1 MKFGR
6 HQNGWT
12 EERDSR
18 VYLSV
23 RADFTAPGASLCESI
38 IGVFRMN
45 SVPGIIPFTNR
56 RATLAIGVA
65 ILADLIQ
72 LPINLSFF
80 AAAASGVGLVA
91 ADIPLE
97 ALDTAIDFATAFIVN
112 SLLGFHWT
120 LLPTC
125 ALEMVPG
132 VDALPTWTACVAY
145 VAWRRKT
152 EQRSL
157 PTS

>member
-1 MKFGR
+1 M
-6 HQNGWT
+6 NN
-12 EERDSR
+12 
-18 VYLSV
+18 V
-23 RADFTAPGASLCESI
+23 R
-38 IGVFRMN
+38 
-45 SVPGIIPFTNR
+45 GIIPFTNRR

-80 AAAASGVGLVA
+80 AAAVSGVGLMA

-97 ALDTAIDFATAFIVN
+97 ALDSAIDIATAVIVN

-152 EQRSL
+152 EQRL
-157 PTS
+157 NAHT

>member
-1 MKFGR
+1 
-6 HQNGWT
+6 
-12 EERDSR
+12 
-18 VYLSV
+18 
-23 RADFTAPGASLCESI
+23 
-38 IGVFRMN
+38 MN
-45 SVPGIIPFTNR
+45 SVRGITPSINR
-56 RATLAIGVA
+56 RTLAIGVA

-97 ALDTAIDFATAFIVN
+97 VLDSAIDIGTAIIVN
-112 SLLGFHWT
+112 SLLGFHWS

-132 VDALPTWTACVAY
+132 LDALPTWTACVSY

-152 EQRSL
+152 EQESL
-157 PTS
+157 PPPFSGNNAGQERGHLQT

>member
-1 MKFGR
+1 
-6 HQNGWT
+6 
-12 EERDSR
+12 
-18 VYLSV
+18 
-23 RADFTAPGASLCESI
+23 
-38 IGVFRMN
+38 MN
-45 SVPGIIPFTNR
+45 NVPGINPFTNR
-56 RATLAIGVA
+56 QATLAIGVA
-65 ILADLIQ
+65 IVADLIQ

-80 AAAASGVGLVA
+80 AAAASGVGMVA

-97 ALDTAIDFATAFIVN
+97 ALDTAVDIATAFIVN
-112 SLLGFHWT
+112 SLLGFHWA

-145 VAWRRKT
+145 IAWRRKT
-152 EQRSL
+152 EPQSL

>member
-1 MKFGR
+1 MSKVA
-6 HQNGWT
+6 
-12 EERDSR
+12 E
-18 VYLSV
+18 
-23 RADFTAPGASLCESI
+23 I
-38 IGVFRMN
+38 IQ
-45 SVPGIIPFTNR
+45 FTNR
-56 RATLAIGVA
+56 RAKVAIGVA
-65 ILADLIQ
+65 VLADLIQ

-97 ALDTAIDFATAFIVN
+97 TLDAAIDIATAFIVN

-125 ALEMVPG
+125 ALEMIPG
-132 VDALPTWTACVAY
+132 VDTLPTWTACVAY

-152 EQRSL
+152 EQQSL
-157 PTS
+157 NAS

>member
-1 MKFGR
+1 
-6 HQNGWT
+6 
-12 EERDSR
+12 
-18 VYLSV
+18 
-23 RADFTAPGASLCESI
+23 
-38 IGVFRMN
+38 MN
-45 SVPGIIPFTNR
+45 NVPGIIPVINR
-56 RATLAIGVA
+56 RSTLAMGVA

-72 LPINLSFF
+72 LPINLSFV
-80 AAAASGVGLVA
+80 AAAASGVGLMA

-97 ALDTAIDFATAFIVN
+97 ALDTAIDIATAFVVN

-145 VAWRRKT
+145 VAWRRKA
-152 EQRSL
+152 EQQSL
-157 PTS
+157 STS

>member
-1 MKFGR
+1 
-6 HQNGWT
+6 
-12 EERDSR
+12 
-18 VYLSV
+18 
-23 RADFTAPGASLCESI
+23 
-38 IGVFRMN
+38 MN
-45 SVPGIIPFTNR
+45 NVPGIIAITKR
-56 RATLAIGVA
+56 RATMAMGVA

-80 AAAASGVGLVA
+80 AAAASGVGLIA
-91 ADIPLE
+91 ADVPLE
-97 ALDTAIDFATAFIVN
+97 GLDTAIDIATALIVN
-112 SLLGFHWT
+112 GLLGFHWT

-145 VAWRRKT
+145 IAWRRKT
-152 EQRSL
+152 ELQSV

>member
-1 MKFGR
+1 MN
-6 HQNGWT
+6 HIP
-12 EERDSR
+12 E
-18 VYLSV
+18 
-23 RADFTAPGASLCESI
+23 I
-38 IGVFRMN
+38 IH
-45 SVPGIIPFTNR
+45 FTNR

-80 AAAASGVGLVA
+80 AAAASGVGLIA
-91 ADIPLE
+91 ADVPLE
-97 ALDTAIDFATAFIVN
+97 ALDAAIDIATAFIVN

-152 EQRSL
+152 EQPSL
-157 PTS
+157 KAS